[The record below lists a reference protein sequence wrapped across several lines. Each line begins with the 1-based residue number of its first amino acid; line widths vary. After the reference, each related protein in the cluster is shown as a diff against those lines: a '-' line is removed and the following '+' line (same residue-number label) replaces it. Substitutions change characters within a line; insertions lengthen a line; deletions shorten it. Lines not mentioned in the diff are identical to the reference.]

1 VITVTQR
8 GVFEAGCVLRLEQG
22 SIACNR
28 FAVKPD
34 SYSISRATL
43 YRTLTHC
50 SKWNRPDIHMTTPT
64 QEPDFESLPLRLAYA
79 FLEANGLATETAEIR
94 TSPERLGSYT
104 TSLRR
109 AKIVALLRQKDL
121 LNKFIET
128 NWQFALTPAGKKK
141 LNWYDQIYSRYE
153 RERPGD
159 TSVRSTDA
167 ATEDETEAGTKFALE
182 EQLRDYLAENLGIL
196 EPSLSLW
203 PVENGDA
210 VEFQVDEQ
218 GPSRRIDILAKD
230 GSGLPVV
237 IELKVSRGH
246 EKTVGQALYYRA
258 RIKHRFGAERVRIFI
273 VAAEISPELRAAA
286 SEVSDVFLFEYSLA
300 VKVTAI
306 TT

>member
-1 VITVTQR
+1 MATV
-8 GVFEAGCVLRLEQG
+8 
-22 SIACNR
+22 
-28 FAVKPD
+28 
-34 SYSISRATL
+34 
-43 YRTLTHC
+43 
-50 SKWNRPDIHMTTPT
+50 PT
-64 QEPDFESLPLRLAYA
+64 QEPGFENLPLRLAYA
-79 FLEANGLATETAEIR
+79 FLEANGLATEATEIR

-121 LNKFIET
+121 LDRFIET
-128 NWQFALTPAGKKK
+128 NWQSALMPVGKKK
-141 LNWYDQIYSRYE
+141 LKWYDQIFSKYE
-153 RERPGD
+153 
-159 TSVRSTDA
+159 TSGAAVPSTN
-167 ATEDETEAGTKFALE
+167 TTMEDETEAGTKFALE

-196 EPSLSLW
+196 EPGLSLW

-230 GSGLPVV
+230 RGGLPVI

-246 EKTVGQALYYRA
+246 EKTIGQALYYRA
-258 RIKHRFGAERVRIFI
+258 KIKHRFSVERVRIFI

-286 SEVSDVFLFEYSLA
+286 SEVSDVLLFEYSLA

-306 TT
+306 SIGAASNS

>member
-1 VITVTQR
+1 M
-8 GVFEAGCVLRLEQG
+8 
-22 SIACNR
+22 
-28 FAVKPD
+28 
-34 SYSISRATL
+34 YS
-43 YRTLTHC
+43 
-50 SKWNRPDIHMTTPT
+50 
-64 QEPDFESLPLRLAYA
+64 
-79 FLEANGLATETAEIR
+79 GLATEAADIR

-109 AKIVALLRQKDL
+109 AKILALLRRKNL
-121 LNKFIET
+121 LDRFIET
-128 NWQFALTPAGKKK
+128 NWQFALAPAGKKK
-141 LNWYDQIYSRYE
+141 LKWYDQIYSRYE
-153 RERPGD
+153 
-159 TSVRSTDA
+159 TSGASAVHSTNA
-167 ATEDETEAGTKFALE
+167 STEDETEAGTKFALE

-196 EPSLSLW
+196 EPGLSLW

-218 GPSRRIDILAKD
+218 GPSRRIDILAED
-230 GSGLPVV
+230 RGGVPVV

-258 RIKHRFGAERVRIFI
+258 RIKQRFGAERVRIFI

-286 SEVSDVFLFEYSLA
+286 SEVSDVLLFEYSLA